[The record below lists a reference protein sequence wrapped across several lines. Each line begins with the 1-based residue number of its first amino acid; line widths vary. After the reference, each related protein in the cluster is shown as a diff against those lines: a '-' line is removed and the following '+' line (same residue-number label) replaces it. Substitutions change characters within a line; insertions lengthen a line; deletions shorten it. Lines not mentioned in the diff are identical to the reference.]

1 MKVTRLPRGASG
13 TQATPFSPRL
23 TALAASLLVLGA
35 TSLPAHAYETK
46 LGDFDLTINSTVS
59 VGTSIRME
67 DRDPALVGANNT
79 FQQDGQTVRG
89 TGFTAASDDGNLN
102 FAKGDAFS
110 TILKGSHEFKLSKDN
125 YGFFTRVNWFKD
137 FALAS
142 GDVPHGHEPNNY
154 AAGAGLD
161 DSGFNKAAQFEGILL
176 QDAYAFLDT
185 ELADRPLNLR
195 LGRQVIFWG
204 ESTLIFSP
212 LSLYNTVD
220 LNAFRRPG
228 ASLKEGLTPSES
240 IYANWSI
247 APNTS
252 LEAFAQLQWRKTV
265 QEGCG
270 TFFSSSD
277 FAADGCDRLAPIVG
291 VTGVGATPSDQMQ
304 FASPSGIAV
313 PAFNFGGGLVL
324 AGAPGS
330 GATFALSDR
339 FFVNRS
345 PDKEPNNLGQFG
357 VALRR
362 FVEPIGTEFGAY
374 AMNYHARVPV
384 FGIVKSQDGRPLLT
398 PDVVPTGTAPTGLSA
413 PNPTLVATGVAPNPA
428 NGNST
433 GYFAEYPEN
442 QQVLGLSFA
451 TNLGKWS
458 WSGEVTRAIDRPV
471 QINTNALLAAGLQ
484 GSGPFAARF
493 AAATNGSEISGYD
506 SFNVNQIQTSFIRAF
521 DRVLGASQTFFLGE
535 VGAVLVEGLP
545 DASVLPYGRGAIFG
559 DTAQAGTTDGY
570 TSSFSWGYRARVRS
584 IYPNVFGDVDLEPT
598 VAWSHDVKGWAPEPA
613 QAFNEGRRSVGL
625 GLDFVFTPNSR
636 LGVNY
641 VRFMN
646 SGRFDPLRDRDFLS
660 VAYTQSF

>member
-67 DRDPALVGANNT
+67 DRDPALVGRNNGG
-79 FQQDGQTVRG
+79 QSDG
-89 TGFTAASDDGNLN
+89 TAASDDGNLN
-102 FAKGDAFS
+102 YNKGEAFS

-125 YGFFTRVNWFKD
+125 YGLFTRVNWFKD
-137 FALAS
+137 FTLANS
-142 GDVPHGHEPNNY
+142 AVPHGHEPNNY
-154 AAGAGLD
+154 AANTRLD
-161 DSGFNKAAQFEGILL
+161 DSGFDKAAQFEGILL

-220 LNAFRRPG
+220 LSAFRRPG

-270 TFFSSSD
+270 TFFSTTD
-277 FAADGCDRLAPIVG
+277 FTADGCDRVAPLANQPFTDQQQFMNGGLGPGLPFPVINPLGQPVSAG
-291 VTGVGATPSDQMQ
+291 TPTGVLVPGPMGATV
-304 FASPSGIAV
+304 AT
-313 PAFNFGGGLVL
+313 GL
-324 AGAPGS
+324 P
-330 GATFALSDR
+330 
-339 FFVNRS
+339 FFVNRRA
-345 PDKEPNNLGQFG
+345 DKEPDNLGQFG

-362 FVEPIGTEFGAY
+362 FVEPLGTEFGAY
-374 AMNYHARVPV
+374 ALNYHARVPV
-384 FGIVKSQDGRPLLT
+384 FGIAKASQQFNGLPYLLGGR
-398 PDVVPTGTAPTGLSA
+398 D
-413 PNPTLVATGVAPNPA
+413 
-428 NGNST
+428 T

-442 QQVLGLSFA
+442 QTVLGASFA

-458 WSGEVTRAIDRPV
+458 WSGEVTRAIDRPIQV
-471 QINTNALLAAGLQ
+471 NTNLLLALGL
-484 GSGPFAARF
+484 GGVDRN
-493 AAATNGSEISGYD
+493 AAAGGPRGFDNDYNAAGPGGFVSGYK
-506 SFNVNQIQTSFIRAF
+506 SFNVNQVQTSFIRAF

-545 DASVLPYGRGAIFG
+545 DQSVLPFGRSALFG
-559 DTAQAGTTDGY
+559 SAAQAGTTDGFVS
-570 TSSFSWGYRARVRS
+570 TFSWGYRARVRS